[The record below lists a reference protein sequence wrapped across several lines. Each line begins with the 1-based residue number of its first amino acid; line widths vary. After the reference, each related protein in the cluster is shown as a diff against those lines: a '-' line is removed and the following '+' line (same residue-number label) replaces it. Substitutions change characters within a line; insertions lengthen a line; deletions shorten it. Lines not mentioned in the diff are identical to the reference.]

1 MPHITIEYS
10 SNLADV
16 HDVAALVA
24 DVHAVAAVH
33 PWVPLDGLRPR
44 AMVREHYLVSDG
56 APANA
61 FVAMTVRVGPGR
73 TDDEKQAFLDTILDG
88 AIASVEGPDGST
100 TSLAIAW
107 SIEVQEIDARWRV
120 NRNRIRLPGDAP
132 DVSRD
137 TASPDA
143 RNAAAQDAASG
154 GLT

>member
-10 SNLADV
+10 NNLADV

-24 DVHAVAAVH
+24 DVHAVAAGH
-33 PWVPLDGLRPR
+33 PWVPLAGLRTR
-44 AMVREHYLVSDG
+44 AIVREHFLVADG
-56 APANA
+56 APTNA
-61 FVAMTVRVGPGR
+61 FVAITVRVGPGR

-88 AIASVEGPDGST
+88 ATISVEGPDGST

-120 NRNRIRLPGDAP
+120 NRNRIRPPGDAP
-132 DVSRD
+132 DVSRE

-143 RNAAAQDAASG
+143 RNAAEQDAASG